1 MALMEKIQEDLK
13 AAIKAGDRT
22 RMDVLRMLKA
32 QLRNAEIEK
41 GGPLNEDEEL
51 QVLNSAVKKRR
62 ESMELY
68 QKGGRQDLYEKEA
81 REVEIIQTYLPK
93 PLSEGELLEVI
104 SSVIREVGAS
114 SPKDMGKVMKEIMS
128 RYRGRVDGRKVQDL
142 VKARLSE
149 L

>member
-13 AAIKAGDRT
+13 AAMKAGDRT

-41 GGPLNEDEEL
+41 GGALSPDEEL

-68 QKGGRQDLYEKEA
+68 KKGGRQDLYEKEA
-81 REVEIIQTYLPK
+81 REVEIIQAYLPR
-93 PLSEGELLEVI
+93 PLTEEELQEAV

-142 VKARLSE
+142 VKSKLSE